1 MIVYTVIDINAS
13 ACPIFCDLIQQKRL
27 AFIAAEVEG
36 KYTVLLAFI
45 AAEVEGKYTVL
56 FFFGPKLSC
65 TSLGA

>member
-36 KYTVLLAFI
+36 KYTVL
-45 AAEVEGKYTVL
+45 